1 MHPQR
6 GTSEHPPPRS
16 QRHGGGDALASE
28 PGLDP
33 GSPLAPVW
41 RWRRVFP
48 GHQRELA
55 QLRRWLSALLPECPA
70 RDDVLSVTTELGSN
84 ALQHSASGQDGGWF
98 AVEVTWRQSV
108 VQVAVADCGGPAEPK
123 VINDPD
129 GERGRGLLLVHGTS
143 LRTGWTGDRRGRLV
157 WAQIALP
164 DQAAAFAA
172 SSDDPY
178 QASVR
183 EGEFVL
189 ARWFA
194 GVPTWFGRSTLTWW
208 AVAGPAGLVSAPT
221 AQELAGLLHR
231 LLDTPSPA
239 TSSGTEQARSINEQL
254 AGPIHRQH
262 GAEGRNLA
270 HGRDRADT
278 GSDGKR
284 GYPACSRRLVMTPGL
299 VEPA

>member
-84 ALQHSASGQDGGWF
+84 ALQNSASGQDGGWF

-157 WAQIALP
+157 WAVH
-164 DQAAAFAA
+164 
-172 SSDDPY
+172 SDLVGSRGP
-178 QASVR
+178 R
-183 EGEFVL
+183 
-189 ARWFA
+189 RA
-194 GVPTWFGRSTLTWW
+194 GIRT
-208 AVAGPAGLVSAPT
+208 
-221 AQELAGLLHR
+221 
-231 LLDTPSPA
+231 
-239 TSSGTEQARSINEQL
+239 
-254 AGPIHRQH
+254 
-262 GAEGRNLA
+262 
-270 HGRDRADT
+270 DRAGT
-278 GSDGKR
+278 GRAAPPSAR
-284 GYPACSRRLVMTPGL
+284 HPEPSHLVGH
-299 VEPA
+299 